1 MKKMDRK
8 ESLYK
13 YLVEQGE
20 DIKLSDIKESD
31 YDKKSFETP
40 NAEYEVLTDDEADE
54 AFLNSQECLIDDIG
68 LDAFCDKDYVINNYI
83 LGTESMKQYME
94 EDYES
99 YLNDIKNESDSYF
112 DSRYMQ
118 EITEFLCKNNILD
131 IDYDDILEYLSDKET
146 SLQDFISENDDI
158 SLLRKIESYS
168 NIKRYFDEFEDN
180 EDEYKEKWIE
190 NAIDG
195 YENEAEWVIFN
206 FGKDAIVGFVEHGL
220 LEYDMEGICNYIE
233 QFDGRGPTLASYDG
247 EERESSDGYYIYRT
261 N

>member
-1 MKKMDRK
+1 MDRK

-40 NAEYEVLTDDEADE
+40 NAAYEVLTDDEADE

-206 FGKDAIVGFVEHGL
+206 FGKDAIAGFVEHGL

-233 QFDGRGPTLASYDG
+233 QFDGRGPTLVSYDG

>member
-1 MKKMDRK
+1 MAKMT
-8 ESLYK
+8 SNHY
-13 YLVEQGE
+13 YGSVEQGREARKPKFKDSGKEVSKLIEKEKVKYLRDRLCIDIAGDSALSE
-20 DIKLSDIKESD
+20 DKAEAIKK
-31 YDKKSFETP
+31 
-40 NAEYEVLTDDEADE
+40 A
-54 AFLNSQECLIDDIG
+54 
-68 LDAFCDKDYVINNYI
+68 
-83 LGTESMKQYME
+83 ME

-206 FGKDAIVGFVEHGL
+206 FGKDAIAGFVEHGL